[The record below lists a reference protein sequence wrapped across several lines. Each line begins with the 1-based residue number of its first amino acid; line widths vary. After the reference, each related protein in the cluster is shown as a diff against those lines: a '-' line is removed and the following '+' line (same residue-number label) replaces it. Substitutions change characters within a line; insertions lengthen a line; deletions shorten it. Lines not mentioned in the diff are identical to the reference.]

1 MYKDEPLGYLDRE
14 DITLLEGESYKT
26 FKSKTHPGKTINVGR
41 QLDDNIPIDK
51 PFNILFKS
59 GRVST
64 LTVEHPGGLKQRQRR
79 TIRTPFGNIMATTNY
94 QWDQDSD
101 SRESNS
107 TTKFIQNP
115 IQKRNSKIALGG
127 IGLGI
132 GSGIA
137 YGKKD
142 RIRKSISNIQNRIRY
157 YKDKKHYG
165 PIIAKLKQMLY
176 NLKSKLNER

>member
-1 MYKDEPLGYLDRE
+1 M
-14 DITLLEGESYKT
+14 
-26 FKSKTHPGKTINVGR
+26 
-41 QLDDNIPIDK
+41 
-51 PFNILFKS
+51 
-59 GRVST
+59 
-64 LTVEHPGGLKQRQRR
+64 KQRQRR

-107 TTKFIQNP
+107 TTKLIQNP
-115 IQKRNSKIALGG
+115 TQKRNSKIALGG

-137 YGKKD
+137 YGNKD
-142 RIRKSISNIQNRIRY
+142 RIRKSISNIQNKIRY

-165 PIIAKLKQMLY
+165 PIIAKLKQILY

>member
-14 DITLLEGESYKT
+14 DIVLLEEERYKT
-26 FKSKTHPGKTINVGR
+26 FKSKTHPGKTVNVGR
-41 QLDDNIPIDK
+41 QVDDNIPINK

-64 LTVEHPGGLKQRQRR
+64 LTVEHPGGLKQKQRR

-94 QWDQDSD
+94 QWDKDSD
-101 SRESNS
+101 TQDINS
-107 TTKFIQNP
+107 STKFIQDP
-115 IQKRNSKIALGG
+115 TQKRNSKIALGG

-137 YGKKD
+137 YGNKD

-176 NLKSKLNER
+176 NLQSKLNER